1 MNFVKLNS
9 NFQNL
14 KNNYLFFEIRK
25 KVEAY
30 QSKNSN
36 APIIRLGV
44 GDVTLPLCPIVTQAM
59 HEAVDEMSE
68 TRTFKGY
75 GPVEGYKFL
84 REAVVQRYKGLG
96 VEIGED
102 EVYISSGAKDDV
114 SNILELFS
122 SDNTVL
128 IPDPVYPVY
137 VDANVLGGRKIKYID
152 AVEENNFLPLPD
164 KNIKA
169 DIIFLCS
176 PNNPTGGTYN
186 KDQLKSWVDYAL
198 ENNAV
203 ILFDAAY
210 EAFVTTGSLPHS
222 IFEIE
227 GAKEC
232 AIEFCSFSKSAG
244 FTGIRCAYA
253 VIPKEL
259 KKDGVSLGELW
270 LKRQSIKF
278 NGVSYVTQKAAAAA
292 LSKEGQTQT
301 KELVAYYQRNSK
313 ILANAMKA
321 LGVWFT
327 GGENSPYIWFK
338 CPGRMT
344 SWEFFDYLLETVNIV
359 GTPGS
364 GFGKNGEGFFRLSA
378 FGDYQNILEAVNRL
392 KSTEL

>member
-1 MNFVKLNS
+1 MKLNG

-14 KNNYLFFEIRK
+14 KNNYLFLEIRK

-30 QSKNSN
+30 QNKNLD

-44 GDVTLPLCPIVTQAM
+44 GDVTLPLCSVVTHAM
-59 HEAVDEMSE
+59 HEAVEEMAE
-68 TRTFKGY
+68 GRTFKGY

-84 REAVVQRYKGLG
+84 REAVSQRYEGLG
-96 VEIGED
+96 VKISED
-102 EVYISSGAKDDV
+102 EIYISSGSKDDV
-114 SNILELFS
+114 SNILDLFS
-122 SDNTVL
+122 ADNAVL

-137 VDANVLGGRKIKYID
+137 MDANILGGRRIEFVD
-152 AVEENNFLPLPD
+152 AVEENNFLPLPN
-164 KNIKA
+164 KSIRA

-186 KDQLKSWVDYAL
+186 KEQLKLWVDYAF
-198 ENNAV
+198 ENDAV

-210 EAFVTTGSLPHS
+210 EAFIADENLPHS

-232 AIEFCSFSKSAG
+232 AVEFCSFSKSAG
-244 FTGIRCAYA
+244 FTGVRCAYA

-259 KKDGVSLGELW
+259 KKDGVSLSELW

-278 NGVSYVTQKAAAAA
+278 NGVSYVTQKGAAAA
-292 LSKEGQTQT
+292 LSKEGQVQT
-301 KELVAYYQRNSK
+301 KELVAYYQRNAK
-313 ILANAMKA
+313 ILANAMKT

-327 GGENSPYIWFK
+327 GGENSPYVWFK
-338 CPGRMT
+338 CPGKMT
-344 SWEFFDYLLETVNIV
+344 SWEFFYYLLESVNIV

-364 GFGKNGEGFFRLSA
+364 GFGKNGEDFFRLSA